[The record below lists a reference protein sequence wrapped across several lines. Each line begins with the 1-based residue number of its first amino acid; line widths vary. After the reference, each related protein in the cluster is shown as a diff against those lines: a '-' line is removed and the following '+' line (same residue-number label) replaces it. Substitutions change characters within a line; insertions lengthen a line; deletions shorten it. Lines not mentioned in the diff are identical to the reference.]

1 MLEWH
6 EYVGQLLQKETV
18 FDGISLS
25 LDGNSSGI
33 GVPPIVKASILL
45 LDKIVQNQGPY
56 NIIVFPERRQSVFIF
71 SMMMLLHSI
80 DCGKIGETY
89 DPADFQPGEKLKLS
103 NAVVEFVGLE
113 ERNGKT
119 CIKIKLADL
128 TSSAPIDFFPLFQR
142 VSTQRRLSPYT
153 KFIQAK
159 KKAENQITGTSHNKR
174 ILKTLADY
182 KTHMDSSI
190 FYMTSIIQAKE
201 SIADSLIC
209 GKRFTDLLLIG
220 QADYNGTISNIGAGQ
235 LAGTPPIVLA
245 PDLYAVVAAYENNH
259 PVQSVIIGA
268 PDSSRLLT
276 QLDALD
282 DLMRAGFPIT
292 YATDTVNSF
301 DLPPFKSRGFNI
313 WRWDE
318 TSITPKMYHITSLS
332 MEKKIRNCHNRTVE
346 YVVVDGYEI
355 NDVIRR
361 LVSHRNEF
369 KEQSLHMMQMY
380 DNLTSLAFA
389 ALRMTVPFSTSEISR
404 ANLLLDK
411 SMKILCSEES
421 FMASALFEDFS
432 EIVRSMKKLYSPGDQ
447 LQKNKILSE
456 LLLTEEYDF
465 VCIVVPERTDKDHV
479 QAYWQRWCLQNGL
492 RTVINVLYPE
502 EYCSA
507 SCSAFT
513 ATVIVGWLK
522 RAVMKK
528 ILFSFIT
535 QKYVVLLYDCESR
548 WKDCAIAKWVLALS
562 CSDNKKI
569 TNCSLSNEQHSIS
582 TRLIVDRTTPV
593 TVGIPDTDELNEIEF
608 ILRENKY
615 RQYGVSTST
624 KPGEATAEA
633 IPVNFVGGYL
643 AFYRTGH
650 KVISVTEVIK
660 RDAEKIDLVSPD
672 ELCIGDFVVV
682 READRDL
689 IRDMADIILSNSGKI
704 GLRELA
710 TRWKEALEIER
721 ERLSPEEIHQK
732 LINAGCTKG
741 YATVRSWLMDDDVIA
756 PQQKQDL
763 QYISSI
769 AENNVLS
776 GLVDQIY
783 DAAQEVRAAH
793 VHAGRLLSALLRSR
807 IVEVL
812 HSFADL
818 DPYNIWEPIEITV
831 EGIGPVKILKIIDIG
846 QPIVVDIANT
856 NRLIEE

>member
-1 MLEWH
+1 
-6 EYVGQLLQKETV
+6 
-18 FDGISLS
+18 
-25 LDGNSSGI
+25 
-33 GVPPIVKASILL
+33 
-45 LDKIVQNQGPY
+45 
-56 NIIVFPERRQSVFIF
+56 
-71 SMMMLLHSI
+71 
-80 DCGKIGETY
+80 
-89 DPADFQPGEKLKLS
+89 
-103 NAVVEFVGLE
+103 
-113 ERNGKT
+113 
-119 CIKIKLADL
+119 
-128 TSSAPIDFFPLFQR
+128 
-142 VSTQRRLSPYT
+142 
-153 KFIQAK
+153 
-159 KKAENQITGTSHNKR
+159 
-174 ILKTLADY
+174 
-182 KTHMDSSI
+182 
-190 FYMTSIIQAKE
+190 
-201 SIADSLIC
+201 
-209 GKRFTDLLLIG
+209 
-220 QADYNGTISNIGAGQ
+220 
-235 LAGTPPIVLA
+235 
-245 PDLYAVVAAYENNH
+245 
-259 PVQSVIIGA
+259 
-268 PDSSRLLT
+268 
-276 QLDALD
+276 
-282 DLMRAGFPIT
+282 
-292 YATDTVNSF
+292 
-301 DLPPFKSRGFNI
+301 
-313 WRWDE
+313 
-318 TSITPKMYHITSLS
+318 
-332 MEKKIRNCHNRTVE
+332 
-346 YVVVDGYEI
+346 
-355 NDVIRR
+355 
-361 LVSHRNEF
+361 
-369 KEQSLHMMQMY
+369 
-380 DNLTSLAFA
+380 
-389 ALRMTVPFSTSEISR
+389 
-404 ANLLLDK
+404 
-411 SMKILCSEES
+411 
-421 FMASALFEDFS
+421 
-432 EIVRSMKKLYSPGDQ
+432 
-447 LQKNKILSE
+447 
-456 LLLTEEYDF
+456 
-465 VCIVVPERTDKDHV
+465 
-479 QAYWQRWCLQNGL
+479 
-492 RTVINVLYPE
+492 
-502 EYCSA
+502 
-507 SCSAFT
+507 
-513 ATVIVGWLK
+513 
-522 RAVMKK
+522 
-528 ILFSFIT
+528 
-535 QKYVVLLYDCESR
+535 
-548 WKDCAIAKWVLALS
+548 
-562 CSDNKKI
+562 
-569 TNCSLSNEQHSIS
+569 
-582 TRLIVDRTTPV
+582 V

-831 EGIGPVKILKIIDIG
+831 EGIGPVKILKIIYIG